1 MGACRALDNLSM
13 IDGSRINIQ
22 TAQSV
27 TEWFALCEHSSA
39 VLCCF
44 NGSFLENNSC
54 QKCVQHALKHMIL
67 LLPLV
72 TKRAEYAFVY
82 NPDLELQQQNIARK
96 AQVASLKQKLAL
108 VYSSSQTELV
118 RATQTRNSS
127 MVPSYTVR
135 HLPPSPVVRAHSSLL
150 MHGVRWNH

>member
-1 MGACRALDNLSM
+1 M

-44 NGSFLENNSC
+44 NGSFLENDGC
-54 QKCVQHALKHMIL
+54 QKCVQHALKHMKL

-72 TKRAEYAFVY
+72 TKREEYALVY
-82 NPDLELQQQNIARK
+82 NPDLELQQQNIALK
-96 AQVASLKQKLAL
+96 AQVASLKQELAL
-108 VYSSSQTELV
+108 VYSQPELT
-118 RATQTRNSS
+118 RATQTRNNS

-135 HLPPSPVVRAHSSLL
+135 HLPPSPAVRAHSSLL